1 MNSTL
6 ARDLRVLHV
15 EDDPAIRAVASIA
28 LAKVGGFQLMSCAS
42 GAEALQAGPA
52 FDPQI
57 LLLDVMMPGMD
68 GPTTLAELTTRM
80 TLDGRLVL
88 FMTAKVQ
95 PSDLD
100 QYRSHGAHGVII
112 KPFDAMRLHLQVME
126 HWRAMNA
133 RS

>member
-1 MNSTL
+1 MNGTL
-6 ARDLRVLHV
+6 ASDLRVLHV

-52 FDPQI
+52 FVPQI

-68 GPTTLAELTTRM
+68 GPTTLAELADRM
-80 TLDGRLVL
+80 ELHGRLVL

-100 QYRSHGAHGVII
+100 HYRSLGAHGVII

-126 HWRAMNA
+126 HWRALNA